1 MVSVLEALQAQSR
14 VRQALLVAGA
24 GGAAIYAFKRFT
36 HSKQAQK
43 EEEELK
49 KRCEQWGDTLTC

>member
-24 GGAAIYAFKRFT
+24 GGAAFYAFKRFT

-49 KRCEQWGDTLTC
+49 KRCEQWGTH